1 MSNPNYIKARKMAS
15 EILLLQEDL
24 VFPID
29 VEKIKLKDKS
39 IVFSSYQNYAE
50 KTGINISDLNPDGKY
65 NDAMVF
71 SRSVNEKLIL
81 YNSEI
86 YSKGRILW
94 NKAHELGHIV
104 LDHKE
109 QGESEEI
116 EANTFASQLLLP
128 QCLLKNLI
136 QNNLNITPEYL
147 VSKFGLSNAAAESC
161 LKLVCRKLENDYDA
175 TYDDIILFKCRD
187 FLNNEIKK
195 NIRSRYYDNDISDE
209 ERNNWLNDL

>member
-1 MSNPNYIKARKMAS
+1 MAS

-29 VEKIKLKDKS
+29 VEKIKLKDKN
-39 IVFSSYQNYAE
+39 IIFSSYQNYAE
-50 KTGINISDLNPDGKY
+50 KTGISVSDLNPDGKY

-128 QCLLKNLI
+128 QCLLKKLI

-147 VSKFGLSNAAAESC
+147 VLKFGLSNAAAESC
-161 LKLVCRKLENDYDA
+161 LKLVGKKLENDCDA

>member
-39 IVFSSYQNYAE
+39 IVFSSYQNYAG
-50 KTGINISDLNPDGKY
+50 KTGINVSDLNPDGKY

-161 LKLVCRKLENDYDA
+161 LKLVGKKLENDYDA

>member
-15 EILLLQEDL
+15 EILLLQENL

-29 VEKIKLKDKS
+29 AEKINLKDKN
-39 IVFSSYQNYAE
+39 ILFSSYKNYAE
-50 KTGINISDLNPDGKY
+50 KTGISVSNLNPDGKY
-65 NDAMVF
+65 NDAMVY
-71 SRSVNEKLIL
+71 SCSPNKKLVL

-86 YSKGRILW
+86 PSKGRILW

-104 LDHKE
+104 LNHKE
-109 QGESEEI
+109 QGELEEI

-128 QCLLKNLI
+128 QCLLKSLI
-136 QNNLNITPEYL
+136 QNDLKVTSDYI
-147 VSKFGLSNAAAESC
+147 VAKFGLSTAAANSC
-161 LKLVCRKLENDYDA
+161 LRLVGSKLENDYDA
-175 TYDDIILFKCRD
+175 TYDDIILFKCKD

-195 NIRSRYYDNDISDE
+195 NLRSHYYDDDISDE